1 MSPLSCFCKW
11 SDTEIIC
18 ADSIIMCGFHVGA
31 EEIRSY
37 KLGIGRPI
45 ILARE
50 TQNFF
55 QFVTVNMLNTQM
67 VPYSW
72 SRKKKCCT
80 THSISSLNIFKFYER
95 WNYVVVLYNIQMCW
109 SKMWLLYEWWLLAS
123 TLSEPSLVSVKH
135 WVRRMWICIWVLVLL
150 ICLSAKITL

>member
-1 MSPLSCFCKW
+1 
-11 SDTEIIC
+11 
-18 ADSIIMCGFHVGA
+18 MCGFHVGA

-55 QFVTVNMLNTQM
+55 QYVTVNMLNTQM

-72 SRKKKCCT
+72 SRKK
-80 THSISSLNIFKFYER
+80 YA
-95 WNYVVVLYNIQMCW
+95 VLHIVYQ
-109 SKMWLLYEWWLLAS
+109 A
-123 TLSEPSLVSVKH
+123 
-135 WVRRMWICIWVLVLL
+135 
-150 ICLSAKITL
+150 